1 MDCLTT
7 AAVPAAANR
16 AQRRA
21 IQREQKKV
29 AKKAAKKA
37 IKLGLP
43 VPVSTAIPVQPASI
57 TTTTTNTP
65 ATTILK
71 EVVIEDSDKN
81 ATHPHQGSSLP
92 PSKRSSVSL
101 DQDKLL
107 PVIIPVLEAEAAEA
121 ATASAPDMSSM
132 HDDTIHEAI
141 DDSASVI
148 TDLPHVISTITT
160 HEEVNDPDEET
171 LETDTD
177 DGGTETLAPL
187 LCPVYVTQPSL
198 PEHRQNE
205 KEENDDD
212 TTSVKEAEEEIIS
225 DTTSMTVKPSSF
237 LSSPS
242 YSLDDM
248 KHPRTDHHHAISP
261 NDGSHHH
268 GKNSDHIN
276 FLEKQSSAETLVLK
290 TKAKKFHKV
299 ILTSLK
305 KKKAAKKEKESKP
318 NKKSPPIIPTTKKP
332 WQFWK
337 KESDK
342 MAMT

>member
-57 TTTTTNTP
+57 TTTTSNTP

-71 EVVIEDSDKN
+71 EEDEKN
-81 ATHPHQGSSLP
+81 ATQGSSLP
-92 PSKRSSVSL
+92 PSKRSSLSL

-107 PVIIPVLEAEAAEA
+107 PVIIPAAEA
-121 ATASAPDMSSM
+121 SNVSSM

-160 HEEVNDPDEET
+160 HDSDEES

-205 KEENDDD
+205 TDEKDDD
-212 TTSVKEAEEEIIS
+212 TTSAKEAEDEIIS

-248 KHPRTDHHHAISP
+248 KYPRTDHHHAISP
-261 NDGSHHH
+261 NDDTHHH
-268 GKNSDHIN
+268 VKNSDHIN

-318 NKKSPPIIPTTKKP
+318 NKKSPPIIPSTKKP

-337 KESDK
+337 KDNDK
-342 MAMT
+342 MTMA